1 MHITKYNPRRAANIS
16 TGEGCEL
23 EQQAAY
29 RQQCC
34 NNRSASSPQARPYCP
49 EGSEA
54 PRTTTQSK
62 KTSTNKVDLAAA
74 KSKAPSTK
82 KIGPPAAKSLQP
94 LTETTNLKPAP
105 KAKAANSAVPT
116 REQTVGIAVTWN
128 NMMEKM
134 SKPPVLKL
142 RKGPVPGS
150 ALKKRV
156 ITKGPTKKP
165 SRETATEVLKKPAE
179 EVIDDAVEKNTKDT
193 VEETSKEAIEDVSND
208 AVEKGTDAVDTL
220 TSSPDGD
227 ESLTSKDVS
236 AVTTAKASPAKSE
249 DTGTA
254 ESDSDPLRV
263 EANDAIIKPE
273 DASLTDSEIANSVL
287 EKTQKT
293 TGGGSTPRDHTR
305 QPASEGSSSSS
316 SKRKRSLGDD
326 GPEPSKRPA
335 FSDRNIARLRV
346 CTPDLTS

>member
-1 MHITKYNPRRAANIS
+1 M
-16 TGEGCEL
+16 
-23 EQQAAY
+23 
-29 RQQCC
+29 
-34 NNRSASSPQARPYCP
+34 
-49 EGSEA
+49 
-54 PRTTTQSK
+54 
-62 KTSTNKVDLAAA
+62 
-74 KSKAPSTK
+74 
-82 KIGPPAAKSLQP
+82 GPPAAKSLQP

-105 KAKAANSAVPT
+105 KAKAANSAAPT

-156 ITKGPTKKP
+156 ITKGATKKP

-179 EVIDDAVEKNTKDT
+179 EVIDDAVEKNTKDA

-227 ESLTSKDVS
+227 KSLTSNNVS

-305 QPASEGSSSSS
+305 QPASEGSSSS
-316 SKRKRSLGDD
+316 KRKRSLGDD